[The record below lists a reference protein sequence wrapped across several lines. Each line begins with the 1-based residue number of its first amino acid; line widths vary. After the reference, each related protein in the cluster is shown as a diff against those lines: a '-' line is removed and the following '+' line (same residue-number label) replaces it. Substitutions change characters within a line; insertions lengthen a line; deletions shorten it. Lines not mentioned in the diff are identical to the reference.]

1 MKLHSQTS
9 ARREFL
15 HALAGGALGLAL
27 AGKGWSAPAKP
38 MRGVFPIGQTPV
50 TESDKLDLECLQNEV
65 KFCNQYKVH
74 GFAWPQIASGWTT
87 LSEKER
93 LDGGEATVAGGKGG
107 KPALVIGVQDREGKI
122 AQSIAYAR
130 HAAKNGADAIISLP
144 PEKADDKAMIE
155 YYRTIGQATDLPL
168 IVQSQGEM
176 SVDLIVEMAR
186 QVPTMKCVKDEAGNP
201 LARVTRI
208 RERTNDKLAVFSGNG
223 VRTMIDEMRLGFS
236 GHCPTTVRS
245 DFYAA
250 AFDLWHAGKR
260 REAFDM
266 FGRIQ
271 AFNSI
276 TGASGYLM
284 VVRGVFKE
292 STKTR
297 PISVSGA
304 VPAGSGAGRSGQ
316 APAPLEE
323 AGKQA
328 IRDAWD
334 QFMKPYLRG

>member
-27 AGKGWSAPAKP
+27 AGKGWSAAAKP

-74 GFAWPQIASGWTT
+74 GFAWPQIASGWNT

-93 LDGGEATVAGGKGG
+93 LDGAEAILAAGKGG
-107 KPALVIGVQDREGKI
+107 KTALVIGVQDREGKI

-168 IVQSQGEM
+168 IVQSQGDM
-176 SVDLIVEMAR
+176 SVDLIVEMAT

-201 LARVTRI
+201 LARVTQI

-236 GHCPTTVRS
+236 GHCPTTVLS

-260 REAFDM
+260 REAFDV

-276 TGASGYLM
+276 VGAPGYLM
-284 VVRGVFKE
+284 VVRGMFKE
-292 STKTR
+292 NTKTR
-297 PISVSGA
+297 GSMGGGGGRG
-304 VPAGSGAGRSGQ
+304 PA
-316 APAPLEE
+316 APLDE
-323 AGKQA
+323 AAKQA
-328 IRDAWD
+328 VRDAWD
-334 QFMKPYLRG
+334 QFMKPHLRG

>member
-1 MKLHSQTS
+1 MMDHSHAP

-15 HALAGGALGLAL
+15 RALGGGALGLAL
-27 AGKGWSAPAKP
+27 AGRGYSAGTKP

-50 TESDKLDLECLQNEV
+50 TESDKLDLDCLQNEV
-65 KFCNQYKVH
+65 KFCNRYKVH
-74 GFAWPQIASGWTT
+74 GFAWPQIASGWNT
-87 LSEKER
+87 LSESER
-93 LDGGEATVAGGKGG
+93 MEGTEAILSAGKGR
-107 KPALVIGVQDREGKI
+107 KTALVIGVQDKSGSVEK
-122 AQSIAYAR
+122 AIAYAR

-144 PEKADDKAMIE
+144 PEKAGDQAMIE
-155 YYRTIGQATDLPL
+155 YYKTLGRATELPL
-168 IVQSQGEM
+168 MVQSQGDM
-176 SVDLIVEMAR
+176 SVDLIVEMAK
-186 QVPTMKCVKDEAGNP
+186 QIPTMKCVKDEAGNP
-201 LARVTRI
+201 LARVTQI

-236 GHCPTTVRS
+236 GHCPYTVLS

-266 FGRIQ
+266 FGRLQ
-271 AFNSI
+271 AFNTI
-276 TGASGYLM
+276 TGSQGYLM

-292 STKTR
+292 NTKTR
-297 PISVSGA
+297 GSTGGGGGRGGA
-304 VPAGSGAGRSGQ
+304 VALG
-316 APAPLEE
+316 E
-323 AGKQA
+323 ADKQA